1 MVLIK
6 RIALLLILTA
16 DSSAAIDLG
25 RAFGKATK
33 DGATKGGGP
42 SDVST
47 EDAVKNAKQLIDDMN
62 DASTGTIILHKPG
75 KEKEPTTCND
85 IMAKA

>member
-33 DGATKGGGP
+33 DGYTYHRKFEHCT
-42 SDVST
+42 V
-47 EDAVKNAKQLIDDMN
+47 EID
-62 DASTGTIILHKPG
+62 L
-75 KEKEPTTCND
+75 EKKTSSIEW
-85 IMAKA
+85 K